1 MIDEQRLIEML
12 KSGASLAE
20 CANEFG
26 VSRNAISKRK
36 KRLVTDGRLAGCEPD
51 PIDEAQERFTQIAV
65 GLDRLRQCLAD
76 SPRLI
81 DDAKRELIET
91 TIQYF
96 LGEAKRED
104 VETVTQRVD
113 TLRQAFE
120 AAELARPRMERLRE
134 DAQRAAQR
142 ARREQIEAAQR
153 QEFAAMKI
161 RLLERAIPLT
171 GGEERELRRLAVG
184 NLRYEVDRLVQEL
197 EEQATRRMYA
207 TGHYLP
213 RG

>member
-1 MIDEQRLIEML
+1 MVDEQRLIEML

-36 KRLVTDGRLAGCEPD
+36 KRLIADGRLAGCEPD
-51 PIDEAQERFTQIAV
+51 PIDEARERFTQITG
-65 GLDRLRQCLAD
+65 GLDRLRRCLSD

-81 DDAKRELIET
+81 DDARRELVEV

-96 LGEAKRED
+96 LGEAEHDEVERSTRQ
-104 VETVTQRVD
+104 VETLKR
-113 TLRQAFE
+113 TLE
-120 AAELARPRMERLRE
+120 VAELARPRMERLCE
-134 DAQRAAQR
+134 DARRAAER
-142 ARREQIEAAQR
+142 ARREQIEAAQAKDF
-153 QEFAAMKI
+153 EAMKA
-161 RLLERAIPLT
+161 RFRERAIPLT

-184 NLRYEVDRLVQEL
+184 NLRYEVDCLVHEL
-197 EEQATRRMYA
+197 EDVSRRRMYA